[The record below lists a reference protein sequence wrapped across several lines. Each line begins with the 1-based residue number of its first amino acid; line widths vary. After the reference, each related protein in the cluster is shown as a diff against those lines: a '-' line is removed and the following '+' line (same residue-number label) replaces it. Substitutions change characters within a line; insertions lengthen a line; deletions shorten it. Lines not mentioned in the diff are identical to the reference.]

1 MTDYIVAIDLGT
13 SHITGIV
20 GKKVEGG
27 KFEIVATEVAASDS
41 CILRGNVHNTKST
54 GDAVARIVDKLENHL
69 AGDHIDRV
77 YVGLGGQFLRTVE
90 HVETKEIEDGA
101 TVLDADMDALRRQC
115 EQYKPDDVSL
125 DVIDVVSP
133 VYYVDGN
140 RDNNPEGVSCK
151 RLEARYKLIVGPS
164 SLRRNINMSI
174 KDHARKEVAG
184 IIITP
189 LALADAVLS
198 KQDKDLGCALIDFG
212 AGVTSVTIYKDGI
225 LKNLSIIPFGGNLIT
240 RDITTVLNLT
250 EDTAE
255 KVKIEYGSAILKK
268 DEEDKMIELDSVE
281 SKISLNNLN
290 VIIEGRVREI
300 IGNVIARI
308 NDAVDIKLLGAGIII
323 AGGVSELAGLDEL
336 LKDKSKKV
344 RFSTVRAE
352 LIQGSEDMLGNP
364 VYMQAI
370 ALMLKGTKQ
379 CVYAPPV
386 ADVTEEVITTPEE
399 PKPTSSG
406 WGPFKKKKKLGQS
419 KDDSDRVRDGGR
431 NSGAGSLIGRLF
443 DEE

>member
-27 KFEIVATEVAASDS
+27 KFEIVATEVATSDS

-268 DEEDKMIELDSVE
+268 DEEDKMIELDSAE

-300 IGNVIARI
+300 IGNVLARI

-323 AGGVSELAGLDEL
+323 AGGVSELSGLDEL

-386 ADVTEEVITTPEE
+386 VDVTEEVITTPEE
-399 PKPTSSG
+399 PKPPKRK
-406 WGPFKKKKKLGQS
+406 WFKKLGQS
-419 KDDSDRVRDGGR
+419 KEADSSTVKGGGKNGGVRT
-431 NSGAGSLIGRLF
+431 LF
-443 DEE
+443 GDIENIFNEV